1 MTSGKK
7 RSLKEITHKENS
19 LTITIGKK
27 RSLNE
32 INLAENNLNL
42 ITPIDN
48 EFTEAREALKEIKTV
63 KEKILSNKKLS
74 SDDMNVLKEIKI
86 YNRDSDI
93 SEYEIYPD
101 SLRF

>member
-7 RSLKEITHKENS
+7 RSLKEITYKENS

-32 INLAENNLNL
+32 INCAENNLNL

-48 EFTEAREALKEIKTV
+48 EFTEAREALKEIKTI

-74 SDDMNVLKEIKI
+74 SDDMNILNEIKI
-86 YNRDSDI
+86 YNKDSDV
-93 SEYEIYPD
+93 SEHEIYPE